1 MTSPKRDYEYDDLS
15 VQPESGFFR
24 GVAVGFMITVLD
36 GIAGPFVR
44 GHIARLRQNGK
55 LQEILGAPSRVGEC
69 GVVSSLVGAA
79 PVSARPP
86 DAPASAVTHRTDA
99 GGQE

>member
-1 MTSPKRDYEYDDLS
+1 MSAPVASVIEARLRDGYGADD
-15 VQPESGFFR
+15 
-24 GVAVGFMITVLD
+24 ITVLD

-55 LQEILGAPSRVGEC
+55 LQEILGAPSRVGES
-69 GVVSSLVGAA
+69 GVASSLVDTA